1 MRRISTEEAR
11 KFISKDEDLLNRKAV
26 YFTLTTSADGWEK
39 VTYYTNKI
47 KILNLRLDINKQY
60 VYILSNPAMPRLIKI
75 GYTKNHPGERV
86 KQLSRSSSIPVPFDV
101 EWVYPCY
108 NAIELEGEVHKYL
121 ESYRVNDSR
130 EFFQIPIK
138 KAKSII
144 KKLGKKYN

>member
-1 MRRISTEEAR
+1 MRRISTEEAK
-11 KFISKDEDLLNRKAV
+11 KFISKDGDLLNRKAV

-60 VYILSNPAMPRLIKI
+60 VYILSNPAMPGLIKI

-101 EWVYPCY
+101 E
-108 NAIELEGEVHKYL
+108 
-121 ESYRVNDSR
+121 
-130 EFFQIPIK
+130 
-138 KAKSII
+138 
-144 KKLGKKYN
+144 